1 MIFDFLG
8 PKWAIFGVGE
18 GLKTG
23 LGSTHVVEQFSFS
36 IFYVFLNS
44 DI

>member
-1 MIFDFLG
+1 MFLLNFGVIFDFLE

-23 LGSTHVVEQFSFS
+23 LGSTHVVEKFSFLH
-36 IFYVFLNS
+36 F
-44 DI
+44 